1 MRKFSNTLIVLVL
14 IAFSLLAVQ
23 AQTTGSIAGT
33 VVDQTGAVVPNAT
46 ITVKGQSGQEFTAT
60 TSNNGTYNIP
70 AVASGFYIVTVTST
84 AGFKTF
90 VASNVKVDVG
100 VPTTVD
106 AALEVGG
113 QEQVVEVTSGGEVL
127 QTQTATV
134 ATTITGRQINETPV
148 ASRNALDLVNLLPGV
163 SQVGRPRTSSING
176 LPKGS
181 LSITLDGADA
191 QDNNNRSSD
200 GYFTNVQPKIDA
212 IEEVTVSTANPG
224 AESSGDGAVQIKF
237 ITKRG
242 TNQYRGG
249 VFEQVRN
256 TSLNAANFFNN
267 RDLRPLPG
275 SDKAPRTKV
284 QLNQFGGRLG
294 GPLPFPNFGEGGPI
308 FQSGKDRLFFFFNYE
323 QFRQPES
330 LLRTRTVLTPQARA
344 GVFSYIVGTE
354 TRTVNLF
361 DLAARNNQIATP
373 DPTVG
378 SVLSRIESA
387 TRSGGSLTPITNNP
401 NRQNFNFNGAGGQ
414 VRKFLA
420 LRFDANLNKR
430 NSAEFVINRQ
440 KFASVTD
447 FLNNVDAPFPG
458 FPQFSQ
464 GSERKSYVAA
474 VRSTLTNNLVNEA
487 RYTKTTSPVFFFSDA
502 TPQSFDFQGGF
513 NLGIGAAGITSATT
527 RNNNSIRN
535 TPVDDFTDTVSLAA
549 GNHSI
554 SFGGQYK
561 LIRSRQTNTD
571 QIAPSVAFGLDSTD
585 PAFNI
590 FSGTSAT
597 SLPGASAA
605 QLAEARALYAVL
617 VGRVSGVSQA
627 AVLDES
633 GRFVNLGTQS
643 TRAKQ
648 TTFGLFAQDSWR
660 IRPNLSV
667 NYGLRWQP
675 QSSFIAE
682 SSNFARIENFDQVF
696 GVSGPGNLFRP
707 GTFSGGAVPRTVAIQ
722 PGEKSYP
729 TDYNNF
735 APSVGVVYS
744 PDFGE
749 KGILRSVFGG
759 AGKSVFRGGYS
770 LSFVREGFALFS
782 TGQTIN
788 PGGFISTSRNLGI
801 ANSFTVGTNL
811 RDPNN
816 VNLTPNTFPATP
828 AFPLAFSTADQAVA
842 FSPDLK
848 TGEVHSFS
856 AGYQRELDK
865 NTVIE
870 FRYVGNRGVGL
881 QRLRNINEF
890 NTIENGFAA
899 EFKLAQANFF
909 ANEAA
914 FAAGQTNRRLCPAFV
929 NASGNCVASSTS
941 SVAVARLPTFGFFG
955 AGTGTSP
962 LPISL
967 AFINTNANFDPNNP
981 ARYNS
986 TLFANS
992 AITATLS
999 PNAANVLGFAGSI
1012 EGSAI
1017 RRGNAIANG
1026 LPSNFVRVNPAIPA
1040 GVFIFDN
1047 STDTSYNSGVIEVR
1061 RRLSNGLRVQANYVF
1076 SKALS
1081 NTYSSSFIVNS
1092 SFSQRE
1098 GGLDLARG
1106 PQAFDIRHQFKLDVT
1121 YDLPF
1126 GKGRT
1131 FFSNANGFVNSLVG
1145 GFTILP
1151 VIRWQSGSP
1160 FSLGNVTL
1168 VGMTVKELQ
1177 KEIKVRKGPDVV
1189 TYLPDD
1195 IILNSQRAFDININ
1209 NANGF
1214 GTNFGGAPTGR
1225 YIAPAGSGNCQ
1236 SRFAGECGFNNLII
1250 YGPSFFKLDVTLAK
1264 KFNLGESRNLEIRM
1278 LALDALNH
1286 PNFRV
1291 GGWNADVV
1299 GIFPGSSTFGQLGAG
1314 TAYNDLGS
1322 QDPGGRIIDFQIRFN
1337 F

>member
-1 MRKFSNTLIVLVL
+1 MRNYLNILMVIVL
-14 IAFSLLAVQ
+14 IALGQLAVY

-33 VVDQTGAVVPNAT
+33 VVDQTGAVVPSAT
-46 ITVKGQSGQEFTAT
+46 VTVKGESGQEFTAV
-60 TSNNGTYNIP
+60 TSDSGTYRIP
-70 AVASGFYIVTVTST
+70 AVASGLYTVTVTST

-90 VASNVKVDVG
+90 VVSNVKVDVG
-100 VPTTVD
+100 TPSTVD

-113 QEQVVEVTSGGEVL
+113 QEQVVEIQSGGEVL
-127 QTQTATV
+127 QTETATV
-134 ATTITGRQINETPV
+134 ATTITGRQISETPI
-148 ASRNALDLVNLLPGV
+148 ASRNALDLVNLLPGTAT
-163 SQVGRPRTSSING
+163 VGRPRTSSING

-200 GYFTNVQPKIDA
+200 GFFTNVQPKIDA

-237 ITKRG
+237 VTKRG
-242 TNQYRGG
+242 TNEYRGG
-249 VFEQVRN
+249 LFEQVRN
-256 TSLNAANFFNN
+256 TDLNAANFFNN
-267 RDLRPLPG
+267 RDLLPLPG
-275 SDKAPRTKV
+275 SNKAPRTKV

-294 GPLPFPNFGEGGPI
+294 GPLPFPNFGEGGPA
-308 FQSGKDRLFFFFNYE
+308 FYSGKDRLFFFFNYE

-330 LLRTRTVLTPQARA
+330 LLRTRTVLTPQAQA

-361 DLAARNNQIATP
+361 DLARRNNQLATP

-378 SVLSRIESA
+378 SVLSRIASA
-387 TRSGGSLTPITNNP
+387 TTSGGSLTPITNNP
-401 NRQNFNFNGAGGQ
+401 NRQNFNFNGEGGQ
-414 VRKFLA
+414 TRKFLA
-420 LRFDANLNKR
+420 VRFDANLNKS

-440 KFASVTD
+440 KFTSVTD

-474 VRSTLTNNLVNEA
+474 LRSTLTNNLINEA
-487 RYTKTTSPVFFFSDA
+487 RYTKATAPVFFFSDA

-513 NLGIGAAGITSATT
+513 DLGIGAAGIAGATT
-527 RNNNSIRN
+527 RNNNSIRD
-535 TPVDDFTDTVSLAA
+535 TPVDDFTDTMSLVA

-561 LIRSRQTNTD
+561 LIRSIGTNTNN
-571 QIAPSVAFGLDSTD
+571 IAPSVAFGLDATD
-585 PAFNI
+585 LAFNI
-590 FSGTSAT
+590 FANNAA

-617 VGRVSGVSQA
+617 VGRVSGVSQFA
-627 AVLDES
+627 YLDES
-633 GRFVNLGTQS
+633 GTYVNNGAQS
-643 TRAKQ
+643 QRAKQ
-648 TTFGLFAQDSWR
+648 TTYGLFAQDSWR

-675 QSSFIAE
+675 QSSYIAE
-682 SSNFARIENFDQVF
+682 SSNFSRIENFNQVF
-696 GVSGPGNLFRP
+696 GVSGPGNLFKP
-707 GTFSGGAVPRTVAIQ
+707 GTFSGGAVPRVVAVQ
-722 PGEKSYP
+722 PGEESYP

-782 TGQTIN
+782 SGATIN
-788 PGGFISTSRNLGI
+788 PGGFINTSRNLGI

-828 AFPLAFSTADQAVA
+828 AFPLAYSTADQAVA

-881 QRLRNINEF
+881 QRLRSINEF

-899 EFKLAQANFF
+899 EFKLAQANLL
-909 ANEAA
+909 ANQ
-914 FAAGQTNRRLCPAFV
+914 AAGRGA
-929 NASGNCVASSTS
+929 
-941 SVAVARLPTFGFFG
+941 TFAFFG

-967 AFINTNANFDPNNP
+967 AYINGNATFNPNNP
-981 ARYNS
+981 ALYNS
-986 TLFANS
+986 ALFANS
-992 AITATLS
+992 TITATLS
-999 PNAANVLGFAGSI
+999 PNNANVLGFAGNI

-1017 RRGNAIANG
+1017 RRANAIANG
-1026 LPSNFVRVNPAIPA
+1026 LPSNFVRVNPALPN
-1040 GVFIFDN
+1040 GVFIYDN
-1047 STDTSYNSGVIEVR
+1047 SIDTSYDSGVIELR
-1061 RRLSNGLRVQANYVF
+1061 RRLSNGLRVEANYVF

-1092 SFSQRE
+1092 SFTQRP

-1126 GKGRT
+1126 GKGQK
-1131 FFSNANGFVNSLVG
+1131 FLSNANGFVNSLVG

-1168 VGMTVKELQ
+1168 VGMTRKELQ
-1177 KEIKVRKGPDVV
+1177 KEIKVRKDTVINGVGVV

-1195 IILNSQRAFDININ
+1195 IILNSQRAFDINVSN
-1209 NANGF
+1209 TTGF
-1214 GTNFGGAPTGR
+1214 GANFGGTAGIGNAPTGR
-1225 YIAPAGSGNCQ
+1225 YIAPAGAGNCQ

-1264 KFNLGESRNLEIRM
+1264 KFNLGESRNIELRV
-1278 LALDALNH
+1278 LALDALNR

-1291 GGWNADVV
+1291 GGFNADVV
-1299 GIFPGSSTFGQLGAG
+1299 GIFPGGSTFGQLGAG

-1322 QDPGGRIIDFQIRFN
+1322 QDPGGRIIDLMIRFN

>member
-1 MRKFSNTLIVLVL
+1 MRKYLNILMVLVL
-14 IAFSLLAVQ
+14 IALGQLAIY

-46 ITVKGQSGQEFTAT
+46 VTVKGESGQEFTAV
-60 TSNNGTYNIP
+60 TSENGTYRIP
-70 AVASGFYIVTVTST
+70 AVASGLYTVTVTST
-84 AGFKTF
+84 TGFKTF
-90 VASNVKVDVG
+90 VVSNVKVDVG
-100 VPTTVD
+100 TPSTVD

-113 QEQVVEVTSGGEVL
+113 QEQIVEIQSGGEVL
-127 QTQTATV
+127 QTETATV

-163 SQVGRPRTSSING
+163 AQVGRPRTSSING

-200 GYFTNVQPKIDA
+200 GFFTIVQPKIDA

-224 AESSGDGAVQIKF
+224 AESSGDGAVQVKF
-237 ITKRG
+237 VTKRG
-242 TNQYRGG
+242 TNEYRGG
-249 VFEQVRN
+249 LFEQVRN

-275 SDKAPRTKV
+275 SDKAPRTKLN
-284 QLNQFGGRLG
+284 LNQFGGRLG
-294 GPLPFPNFGEGGPI
+294 GPLPFPNFGEGGPV
-308 FQSGKDRLFFFFNYE
+308 FHSGKDRLFFFFNYE

-330 LLRTRTVLTPQARA
+330 LLRTRTVLTPQAQA

-361 DLAARNNQIATP
+361 DLARRNNQLATP

-378 SVLSRIESA
+378 SVLARIASA
-387 TRSGGSLTPITNNP
+387 TTSGGSLTPITNNP
-401 NRQNFNFNGAGGQ
+401 NRQNFNFNGQGGQ
-414 VRKFLA
+414 TRKFLA
-420 LRFDANLNKR
+420 LRFDANLNKN
-430 NSAEFVINRQ
+430 NSAEFVMNRQ
-440 KFASVTD
+440 NFASVTD
-447 FLNNVDAPFPG
+447 FLNSVDAPFPG
-458 FPQFSQ
+458 FQQFSQ
-464 GSERKSYVAA
+464 GSKRNSYVAA
-474 VRSTLTNNLVNEA
+474 LRSTLTNNLVNEA
-487 RYTKTTSPVFFFSDA
+487 RYSKTDSPVFFFPEA

-527 RNNNSIRN
+527 ANGTFIRN
-535 TPVDDFTDTVSLAA
+535 TPVDEFTDTVSLSA

-561 LIRSRQTNTD
+561 LIRSITTN
-571 QIAPSVAFGLDSTD
+571 QSPIVPSVTFGLDATD
-585 PAFNI
+585 PASTI
-590 FSGTSAT
+590 FANSAT

-617 VGRVSGVSQA
+617 IGRVSGVAQTA
-627 AVLDES
+627 FLGEDGTFA
-633 GRFVNLGTQS
+633 NLGIQTQ
-643 TRAKQ
+643 RGQQK
-648 TTFGLFAQDSWR
+648 TFGLFAQDSWR

-675 QSSFIAE
+675 QSSFIATT
-682 SSNFARIENFDQVF
+682 SNFSRLENFDQIF

-707 GTFSGGAVPRTVAIQ
+707 GTLTGTVPRVVAVQ
-722 PGEKSYP
+722 PGEESYP

-749 KGILRSVFGG
+749 KGILRSVFGST
-759 AGKSVFRGGYS
+759 GKSVFRGGYS
-770 LSFVREGFALFS
+770 LSFVREGFALFGS
-782 TGQTIN
+782 IFGSN
-788 PGGFISTSRNLGI
+788 PGGFINTSRNPLI
-801 ANSFTVGTNL
+801 AGSFTVGTNL
-811 RDPNN
+811 RDANN
-816 VNLTPNTFPATP
+816 INLTPAPFPLTPTFPRN
-828 AFPLAFSTADQAVA
+828 LTAADSANT

-848 TGEVHSFS
+848 TGKVHSFS

-899 EFKLAQANFF
+899 EFRLAQANLL
-909 ANEAA
+909 ANQ
-914 FAAGQTNRRLCPAFV
+914 AAGRGA
-929 NASGNCVASSTS
+929 
-941 SVAVARLPTFGFFG
+941 TFAFFG

-967 AFINTNANFDPNNP
+967 AFINPNSTFNPNNP
-981 ARYNS
+981 ASYNS
-986 TLFANS
+986 ALFADS
-992 AITATLS
+992 GITSTLS

-1017 RRGNAIANG
+1017 RRANAIANG
-1026 LPSNFVRVNPAIPA
+1026 LPSNFVRVNPTVPGGA
-1040 GVFIFDN
+1040 FIVDN
-1047 STDTSYNSGVIEVR
+1047 TLDTSYDSGVIELR

-1081 NTYSSSFIVNS
+1081 NAYASSGVV
-1092 SFSQRE
+1092 FSNLPTQRE
-1098 GGLDLARG
+1098 GGSDLARG

-1168 VGMTVKELQ
+1168 VGMTRKELQ
-1177 KEIKVRKGPDVV
+1177 KEIKVRKDTVINGVGVV

-1195 IILNSQRAFDININ
+1195 IILNSQRAFDIDVSNTT
-1209 NANGF
+1209 GF
-1214 GTNFGGAPTGR
+1214 GTAFGGTAGIGTAPTGR
-1225 YIAPAGSGNCQ
+1225 FIAPAGAGNCQ

-1264 KFNLGESRNLEIRM
+1264 KFNLGEKRSIELRA
-1278 LALDALNH
+1278 LALDALNR

-1291 GGWNADVV
+1291 GGFNADVV
-1299 GIFPGSSTFGQLGAG
+1299 GVFPGGSTFGQLGAG

-1322 QDPGGRIIDFQIRFN
+1322 QDPGGRIIDLMIRFN

>member
-1 MRKFSNTLIVLVL
+1 MRKFANTLIILVLV
-14 IAFSLLAVQ
+14 AFSLVAVQ

-33 VVDQTGAVVPNAT
+33 VVDQSGAVVPNAT
-46 ITVKGQSGQEFTAT
+46 VTVKGESGQEFTAT
-60 TSNNGTYNIP
+60 TGEDGTYKIP
-70 AVASGFYIVTVTST
+70 AVQNGVYTVTVTTT

-90 VASNVKVDVG
+90 VATNVKVDVG
-100 VPTTVD
+100 TPSTVN

-127 QTQTATV
+127 QTESPTISTN
-134 ATTITGRQINETPV
+134 ITGRQISESPI
-148 ASRNALDLVNLLPGV
+148 ASRNALDLVNQLPGT
-163 SQVGRPRTSSING
+163 STVGRPRTSSING

-200 GYFTNVQPKIDA
+200 GFFTNVQPKIDA

-237 ITKRG
+237 VTKRG

-256 TSLNAANFFNN
+256 TSLNAANFYNN

-294 GPLPFPNFGEGGPI
+294 GPLPFPHIGEGGPS
-308 FQSGKDRLFFFFNYE
+308 FHSGKDRLFFFFNYE

-330 LLRTRTVLTPQARA
+330 LLRTRTVLTPQAQA
-344 GVFSYIVGTE
+344 GNFSYITGIPSAPNPIPQGCVTINA
-354 TRTVNLF
+354 TQLQCQRDLF
-361 DLAARNNQIATP
+361 AIARANNQLATP
-373 DPTVG
+373 DPTVN
-378 SVLSRIESA
+378 SVLSRIAAA
-387 TRSGGSLTPITNNP
+387 TASGGSLTPITNNP

-420 LRFDANLNKR
+420 LRFDANLNKN
-430 NSAEFVINRQ
+430 NSVEFVINRQ
-440 KFASVTD
+440 RFDSITD

-464 GSERKSYVAA
+464 FSNRNSYVVAL
-474 VRSTLTNNLVNEA
+474 RSTLTNNLVNEA
-487 RYTKTTSPVFFFSDA
+487 RYTKQSAPVTFFPEA
-502 TPQSFDFQGGF
+502 TAQAFDFQGGF
-513 NLGIGAAGITSATT
+513 NLGIDAAGISSATT
-527 RNNNSIRN
+527 RNNNSMRD
-535 TPVDDFTDTVSLAA
+535 TPVDDFTDTMSFVA

-561 LIRSRQTNTD
+561 LIRSIQTNTNN
-571 QIAPSVAFGLDSTD
+571 AVPSVAFGLDATD
-585 PAFNI
+585 PAFNA
-590 FSGTSAT
+590 FSAT
-597 SLPGASAA
+597 SLPGASST

-633 GRFVNLGTQS
+633 GRFVNNGTQS
-643 TRAKQ
+643 QRAKQ

-675 QSSFIAE
+675 QSSYIAQ
-682 SSNFARIENFDQVF
+682 SSNFSRIENFDQVF

-707 GTFSGGAVPRTVAIQ
+707 GTFSGGAVPRVVALQ

-770 LSFVREGFALFS
+770 LSFVREGFALFTS
-782 TGQTIN
+782 GATIN
-788 PGGFISTSRNLGI
+788 PGGFIDTSRDLGI

-811 RDPNN
+811 RDANN
-816 VNLTPNTFPATP
+816 VNLTPRTFPATP

-899 EFKLAQANFF
+899 EFKLAQANLL
-909 ANEAA
+909 ANQ
-914 FAAGQTNRRLCPAFV
+914 AAGRGA
-929 NASGNCVASSTS
+929 
-941 SVAVARLPTFGFFG
+941 TFAFFG

-967 AFINTNANFDPNNP
+967 AFINGNTTFDPNN
-981 ARYNS
+981 RLLYNS
-986 TLFANS
+986 SLFTSSTL
-992 AITATLS
+992 TAALS
-999 PNAANVLGFAGSI
+999 PNNANVLGFASGI

-1026 LPSNFVRVNPAIPA
+1026 LPSNFVRVNPALPR
-1040 GVFIFDN
+1040 GVFIYDN
-1047 STDTSYNSGVIEVR
+1047 SIDTSYDSAVIEVR
-1061 RRLSNGLRVQANYVF
+1061 RRLSNGLRVEANYVF

-1092 SFSQRE
+1092 SFTQRE

-1106 PQAFDIRHQFKLDVT
+1106 PQAFDIRHQFKVDLT

-1151 VIRWQSGSP
+1151 VVRWQSGSP

-1168 VGMTVKELQ
+1168 VGMTKQELQ
-1177 KEIKVRKGPDVV
+1177 KEIKVRKDTVINGVNVV
-1189 TYLPDD
+1189 TYLPLE
-1195 IILNSQRAFDININ
+1195 IIQNSQRAFDININ

-1214 GTNFGGAPTGR
+1214 GTTFGGAPTGR
-1225 YIAPAGSGNCQ
+1225 YIAPAGAGNCQ
-1236 SRFAGECGFNNLII
+1236 SRFAGECGFNNLIV
-1250 YGPSFFKLDVTLAK
+1250 YGPSFFKFDVTLAK
-1264 KFNLGESRNLEIRM
+1264 KFNLGESRNIEIRM

-1291 GGWNADVV
+1291 GGFNADVV
-1299 GIFPGSSTFGQLGAG
+1299 APSSTSTLYNLVGSSTFGQLTSGS
-1314 TAYNDLGS
+1314 TYNDLGS